1 VIASLLELIAPSLCP
16 GCDGSRAEGA
26 VLLCPACSRQLVRA
40 RWLGEV
46 RTALAFAGTGARLVR
61 RFKFERRRDGL
72 RVLMPLLVE
81 RVVRLRFDAVVPV
94 PRHPARIREQGSDPA
109 FDLARRLGR
118 SVGVR
123 VAESALTR
131 TRPTQ
136 PQTDLTPEER
146 LRNVTG
152 SFQARPA
159 ALRGRSV
166 LLLDDVVTT
175 GATLRCAAAE
185 LRARSGA
192 SRVLPVALA
201 GTGALPSQRAAA
213 L

>member
-1 VIASLLELIAPSLCP
+1 
-16 GCDGSRAEGA
+16 
-26 VLLCPACSRQLVRA
+26 
-40 RWLGEV
+40 
-46 RTALAFAGTGARLVR
+46 
-61 RFKFERRRDGL
+61 
-72 RVLMPLLVE
+72 MPLLVE

-201 GTGALPSQRAAA
+201 GTGALPSRRAAA

>member
-26 VLLCPACSRQLVRA
+26 ALLCPACSRHLVRTQ
-40 RWLGEV
+40 WLGEV

-109 FDLARRLGR
+109 FDLASRLGR

-123 VAESALTR
+123 VAES
-131 TRPTQ
+131 
-136 PQTDLTPEER
+136 
-146 LRNVTG
+146 
-152 SFQARPA
+152 
-159 ALRGRSV
+159 
-166 LLLDDVVTT
+166 
-175 GATLRCAAAE
+175 
-185 LRARSGA
+185 
-192 SRVLPVALA
+192 
-201 GTGALPSQRAAA
+201 
-213 L
+213 